1 MLVTLCPGKT
11 SGLSAH
17 HFCSVMSD
25 NCNVSTLSI
34 KKKIKNLYRCPKFW
48 PCPCDEDFLLCS
60 QPEAMSCRR
69 SIHRHVE
76 HHQLLTIRREGEE
89 ISQVEKKPLSSLTMP
104 STFIHLLLLTTHH
117 SPSVST
123 FLLLSTLHIS
133 PYYSSGHKQAND
145 RAVFS
150 FLILAG
156 ETMISTHTSEPLN
169 SSSNFSV
176 FPTVNSNNFSFSF
189 MLKKAEF
196 NQLIIK
202 K

>member
-1 MLVTLCPGKT
+1 
-11 SGLSAH
+11 
-17 HFCSVMSD
+17 
-25 NCNVSTLSI
+25 
-34 KKKIKNLYRCPKFW
+34 
-48 PCPCDEDFLLCS
+48 
-60 QPEAMSCRR
+60 MSCRR

-133 PYYSSGHKQAND
+133 PYYSSGHKWAND

-169 SSSNFSV
+169 SNFNFSV

-202 K
+202 KWSKKVMLQMFILKPKLWTYFEMLQKANGKLK